1 MSVNGSLEIA
11 NELMNNKEV
20 LTNDERDLCV
30 QFMPEMANEYLF
42 HNPWNNTWLNLNVYS
57 EIEKEESDLR
67 KELGF

>member
-1 MSVNGSLEIA
+1 MSVNASLEIA

-30 QFMPEMANEYLF
+30 QFMPEMTNEYLF